1 MRNSLDMLLVEP
13 ATLLR
18 RTVAL
23 TARSMGMAN
32 VHEAASHESALRLLM
47 TQAFDGALI
56 AIDDLDADAGAN
68 VFALLDQVRAGAT
81 ASRATIPIAVMMA
94 HVDASMLAALRAR
107 RVTRVLVKPFKAR
120 NLIDTFSAF
129 ATEQSATAP
138 AVPYRTDEN
147 EAADA
152 A

>member
-1 MRNSLDMLLVEP
+1 MSESPDMLLVEP

-23 TARSMGMAN
+23 TARSMGLAN
-32 VHEAASHESALRLLM
+32 VHEAASHEMALRLLK

-56 AIDDLDADAGAN
+56 AIGDLRSDAGAN
-68 VFALLDQVRAGAT
+68 AIALLDQVRAGAT
-81 ASRATIPIAVMMA
+81 ASRASIPIAVMMEQ
-94 HVDASMLAALRAR
+94 VDASMLAALRAR

-129 ATEQSATAP
+129 SDGECAAAP
-138 AVPYRTDEN
+138 LSPFRDEDG
-147 EAADA
+147 EGAGPA
-152 A
+152 